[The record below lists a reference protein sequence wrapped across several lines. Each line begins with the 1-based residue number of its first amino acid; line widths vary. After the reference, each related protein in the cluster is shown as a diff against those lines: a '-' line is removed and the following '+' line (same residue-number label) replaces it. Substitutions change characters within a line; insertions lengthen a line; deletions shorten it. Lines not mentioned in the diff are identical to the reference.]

1 MLDALNLPT
10 RVRTAIGY
18 RCEWKKI
25 SEMTLREV
33 MELVI
38 PDQGNAKPGYLVT
51 HMLDFR
57 KRQNSNV
64 LAYGEATDESNLGT
78 QCNLEWKRRLGRLMA
93 ASRIVAVSRQ
103 FSVKTV

>member
-38 PDQGNAKPGYLVT
+38 PDQG
-51 HMLDFR
+51 MLNQAIWSRTCWIFAMLEF
-57 KRQNSNV
+57 KRSG
-64 LAYGEATDESNLGT
+64 L
-78 QCNLEWKRRLGRLMA
+78 R
-93 ASRIVAVSRQ
+93 
-103 FSVKTV
+103 